1 MDIIELVIDEQSEE
15 FSGIEAISVVESPAI
30 EEDFIALKNEDKIR
44 LAEVSKEKRLLMGAA
59 LIPDK
64 PIYRKSGDHEFYI
77 YFSKDTVAKASQMFL
92 KSGNQGQATMEHAT
106 KKLDGMTVVESWI
119 VESDLYDK
127 SKKYGLDMPIGTWMV
142 SMKVD
147 NDEIW
152 NNYVKKNKIKGFS
165 IEGYFID
172 RLSNRP
178 KDKRKDTYSEDDK
191 LLKETIDVLKESKTN
206 SK

>member
-165 IEGYFID
+165 IEGYFAD

-191 LLKETIDVLKESKTN
+191 LLNDIIDVLKESKTN